1 MTTWTLSKNSAGF
14 SQILKEQSCKKD
26 IWFTNPIAMLL
37 NYENPLTYTPFSNF
51 AIKYLTKT
59 ITKKFAKSVLP
70 VQYGAQV
77 KLKKKGQTSRDTVP
91 FIICT
96 FLGMGLTHEI
106 YLLSKTI

>member
-1 MTTWTLSKNSAGF
+1 MKIPLPTRHFRTLQSKIF
-14 SQILKEQSCKKD
+14 
-26 IWFTNPIAMLL
+26 
-37 NYENPLTYTPFSNF
+37 
-51 AIKYLTKT
+51 TKT

-70 VQYGAQV
+70 VRYGAQV